1 MRAWLALV
9 ARQLARNRRRTLL
22 TFLGL
27 VISFFLYTA
36 LQSILYTLTT
46 VVSETASDTVLFLR
60 PRDRIAF
67 WRPELPESYVARVRE
82 TEGVLA
88 ATPILIYFGQGRH
101 EGSFAV
107 ALGVEMDSYRRIR
120 RFTGVTPDEMHRFEA
135 ERTGA
140 LVGARMLERND
151 WRVGQE
157 VTIRG
162 AGRAPDLELRI
173 VGDIDREDRLG
184 GAALVHLD
192 YLQQVVK
199 QNGRSTFIQARVTR
213 PERAPAVAR
222 AIDEGFANY
231 TVPTETVTEKAH
243 LATVLGSLS
252 DALGAL
258 RAIGYLTLVVTVL
271 VVGNSVAMSIRER
284 TVEIGTLRAIG
295 FGRLRVMGLVLGE
308 AVLVALPGGL
318 LGAAAAFAVFQTGV
332 VEIPTEAG
340 FELVT
345 NWTVL
350 AEAAALAIP
359 VGALAGLQPAWS
371 AVRMPIT
378 QALRYAD

>member
-1 MRAWLALV
+1 
-9 ARQLARNRRRTLL
+9 
-22 TFLGL
+22 
-27 VISFFLYTA
+27 
-36 LQSILYTLTT
+36 
-46 VVSETASDTVLFLR
+46 
-60 PRDRIAF
+60 
-67 WRPELPESYVARVRE
+67 
-82 TEGVLA
+82 
-88 ATPILIYFGQGRH
+88 
-101 EGSFAV
+101 
-107 ALGVEMDSYRRIR
+107 MDSYRRIR
-120 RFTGVTPDEMHRFEA
+120 RFTGVTPDELQRFQA

-151 WRVGQE
+151 WRVGQA
-157 VTIRG
+157 VTVRG

-173 VGDIDREDRLG
+173 MGDIDGEDRLG

-192 YLQQVVK
+192 YLQEVVK
-199 QNGRSTFIQARVTR
+199 QTGRSTFIQARVTR

-222 AIDEGFANY
+222 AIDEGFANF

-258 RAIGYLTLVVTVL
+258 RAIGYLTLIVTVL

-295 FGRLRVMGLVLGE
+295 FGRLRVMGLVIGE

-318 LGAAAAFAVFQTGV
+318 LGAVAAFAVFQTGV

-345 NWTVL
+345 SWTVL
-350 AEAAALAIP
+350 AEAAVLAIP